1 MTAMDVTMERDVSST
16 ANKPIDLS
24 VHRWNIA
31 TQSLCIILMTI
42 FFALRV
48 YARNFILKGFS
59 MEDCEY
65 LHARDGL
72 S

>member
-1 MTAMDVTMERDVSST
+1 MTGLDVTMMERDVPST
-16 ANKPIDLS
+16 ANMPIDFT

-31 TQSLCIILMTI
+31 TQSLCLILMTI

-59 MEDCEY
+59 MEDCEH
-65 LHARDGL
+65 LCARY
-72 S
+72 